1 MENPLL
7 ELQEYDNLVQ
17 ALKSGKG
24 PLQVTGTLDSQKVHL
39 MYELGEASAFSWKLV
54 VTYDDTR
61 AKEIYDDLRSFTS
74 RVWLY
79 PAKDLLFY
87 SADIHGNLMAR
98 QRIAVLRRLME
109 DREGVV
115 VTTMDGLMDHLLP
128 LKYLREQSI
137 TVESGQVIDLD
148 AWKERLIAM
157 GYERVAQVDGMGQ
170 FSIRGGIVDIFPLTE
185 EVPVRIELWDD
196 EVDSIRT
203 FDLESQ
209 RSVEQLENIT
219 IYPAAEVVLSGD
231 QLAAGIRR
239 LEKEEKTYEKALREQ
254 HKPEEAHRIH
264 TIIGELRSGLDE
276 GWRIGGLD
284 AYIRY
289 FCPDTV
295 SFLEY
300 FPQGESVIFLDEPA
314 RLKEKGETVELEFR
328 ESMVHRLEKGYL
340 LPGQTELLYPAAEI
354 LARMQKP
361 YAVMLTGLDQKLPG
375 MKVNQKFSID
385 VKNVNSYQN
394 SFEILIKDLTRWKK
408 EGYRVIL
415 LSASRTRASRLAS
428 DLREYDL
435 RAYCP
440 DGREGE
446 SGNAGGEGA
455 GSADTGNPGAV
466 NTSVRKV
473 RPGEI
478 LVTYG
483 NLHRGFE
490 YPLLK
495 FVFITEGDMFG
506 VEKKRKRRKKTN
518 YQGKAIQ
525 SFTELSVGDYV
536 VHEEHGLGIYKGIEK
551 VERDKVIK
559 DYIKIEYGD
568 GGNLYLPATRLES
581 IQKYAGAEA
590 KKPKLNKLGGTEW
603 NKTKTRVR
611 GAVQEI
617 ARDLVK
623 LYAARQEKAGFQ
635 YGTDTVW
642 QREFEELFPYDETD
656 DQMDAIDAVKKDMES
671 RRIMDRLIC
680 GDVGYGKTEV
690 ALRAAFKAVQDSKQV
705 VYLVPTTILAQQHYN
720 TFVQRMKDFPVRV
733 DMLSRFCTPARQKR
747 TLEDLR
753 KGMVDIVIGT
763 HRVLSKDMQFKDL
776 GLLIIDEEQRFGVAH
791 KEKIKHLKENVDV
804 LTLTATPIPRT
815 LHMSLAGI
823 RDMSVLEEPPVDR
836 TPIQTYV
843 MEYNEEMV
851 REAINRELAR
861 NGQVY
866 YVYNRVTDIDEVA
879 GRVQALV
886 PDAVV
891 TFAHGQMR
899 EHELERIMADF
910 INGEIDVLVSTT
922 IIETGLDIPNAN
934 TMIIHD
940 ADRMG
945 LSQLYQLRGRVGR
958 SNRTSYAFLMY
969 KRDKLLREEAEK
981 RLQAIRE
988 FTELGSGIKIAMRD
1002 LEIRGA
1008 GNVLGAEQHG
1018 HMEAV
1023 GYDLYCKMLNQAVL
1037 ALKGETLEEDSYDT
1051 VVECDIDAYI
1061 PGRYIKNEYQKLDI
1075 YKRISAIETEEE
1087 YMDMQDELM
1096 DRFGDIPRSVENLLK
1111 IASIRALAHQAYVTE
1126 VVINRQE
1133 VRLTMYQKAKL
1144 QVEKIPDMVRSYKG
1158 DLKLVPGDVPS
1169 FHYIDRRNKNQDSL
1183 EMMGKAEEILKSMC
1197 GIRI

>member
-39 MYELGEASAFSWKLV
+39 MYELGEASAFAWKLV

-61 AKEIYDDLRSFTS
+61 AKEIYDDFRSFTS
-74 RVWLY
+74 QVWLY

-87 SADIHGNLMAR
+87 SADIHGNLMTR

-148 AWKERLIAM
+148 VWKERLIAM

-219 IYPAAEVVLSGD
+219 IYPAAEVVLSAD

>member
-39 MYELGEASAFSWKLV
+39 MYELGEASAFAWKLV

-61 AKEIYDDLRSFTS
+61 AKEIYDDFRSFTS
-74 RVWLY
+74 QVWLY

-219 IYPAAEVVLSGD
+219 IYPAAEVVLSAD

-922 IIETGLDIPNAN
+922 IIETGLDISNAN

-1111 IASIRALAHQAYVTE
+1111 IASIRALARQAYVTE